1 MWAVRSA
8 MAATLLAL
16 TVSMAF
22 GGCSSLPDIH
32 FDADAAAVPPGE
44 GGATE
49 GGVDPTCRS
58 TGPEVCNDGI
68 DNDCNGK
75 TDCQDLACGQQGFS
89 CQDVP
94 NGWTAVAFS
103 ATTRPSC
110 PDGTTA
116 VDLKVSAG
124 DGMTAA
130 CSCSCMEAGGSCTK
144 GSFTVTSASDVACT
158 TTPTTTTV
166 PVSGAACTALG
177 ADIALSTHAM
187 IAGPSA
193 PTSCTLTTA
202 VEGALTDGRLCR
214 AQAGAS
220 TGGGCGTN
228 QTCTRGVTQGLA
240 SCITMDGKAACPATF
255 PKRSTAGTDA
265 TDGRSCTGCGCAAPA
280 PCTGGSVSLFDSAM
294 CKTNG
299 NFMHADNIGTACNPL
314 APGSNFTATFFKS
327 TPPTGGGCG
336 VPTGQGNVTGGVTF
350 TNERTVCCR

>member
-1 MWAVRSA
+1 

-16 TVSMAF
+16 TASMAS
-22 GGCSSLPDIH
+22 GGCSSLPEIH
-32 FDADAAAVPPGE
+32 FQEDAAAVFPVE
-44 GGATE
+44 GGASE
-49 GGVDPTCRS
+49 GGIDPTCKP

-75 TDCQDLACGQQGFS
+75 TDCQDLTCGQRGFS

-94 NGWTAVAFS
+94 DGWTAVAFS
-103 ATTRPSC
+103 ATARPSC

-130 CSCSCMEAGGSCTK
+130 CSCSCKEAGGSCTT
-144 GSFTVTSASDVACT
+144 GSFTVISASDAACT
-158 TTPTTTTV
+158 TTPTMTTV
-166 PVSGAACTALG
+166 PVNDAACTAIG
-177 ADIALSTHAM
+177 ANIALASRAM
-187 IAGPSA
+187 IAEPSA
-193 PTSCTLTTA
+193 PASCTVTSA

-214 AQAGAS
+214 AQAGGT
-220 TGGGCGTN
+220 TGGGCDAN
-228 QTCTRGVTQGLA
+228 QTCARGGTQGLA
-240 SCITMDGKAACPATF
+240 SCITMEGKEACPGSF

-265 TDGRSCTGCGCAAPA
+265 NDGRSCSGCACAAPT
-280 PCTGGSVSLFDSAM
+280 PCTGGSVSLFDSSM

-299 NFMHADNIGTACNPL
+299 VFLHADNIDTSCNPL
-314 APGSNFTATFFKS
+314 APASGFTATFFKS

-336 VPTGQGNVTGGVTF
+336 APTSQGTATGGVTF